1 MSLGRE
7 EARALLGGLGFGP
20 GSQGSLI
27 TLATSGA
34 CPGNSG
40 FSSVICTS
48 RSSAMVTWRGE
59 ETQRLGGCLLTAC
72 LPQPPASSLNTGQC
86 WVRRAPGAKD
96 YSRTQRGCPAA
107 PSCRARP
114 LGEEDSGHH
123 FLSVRPSQHPSTATP
138 PYPLPYPGWK
148 YQGGAAGQLR
158 FPRLYL
164 GATPHS

>member
-1 MSLGRE
+1 MSPGRE

-48 RSSAMVTWRGE
+48 RSSAMVPWRGE
-59 ETQRLGGCLLTAC
+59 ETQRLGGCLHTTC

-96 YSRTQRGCPAA
+96 YSRTQREAVQQPPAA
-107 PSCRARP
+107 GPGR
-114 LGEEDSGHH
+114 LGKRTQDTTSFQSGHPNTPQH
-123 FLSVRPSQHPSTATP
+123 RHLRTPSPILDGNTRVGQQGSSGF
-138 PYPLPYPGWK
+138 PG
-148 YQGGAAGQLR
+148 YI
-158 FPRLYL
+158 
-164 GATPHS
+164 